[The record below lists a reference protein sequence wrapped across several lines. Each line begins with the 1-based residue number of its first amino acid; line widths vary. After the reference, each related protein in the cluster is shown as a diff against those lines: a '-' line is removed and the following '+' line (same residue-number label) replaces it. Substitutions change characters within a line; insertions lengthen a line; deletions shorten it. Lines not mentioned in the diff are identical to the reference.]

1 MILTHLPNAMSQSYW
16 LATILTNRKRL
27 ANSLSLLLGNSSSLY
42 GMTWETSL
50 PLSRSQ
56 RDTCHNA
63 HTLAS
68 LAQDI
73 RLASLLS
80 ASNSILGC
88 M

>member
-1 MILTHLPNAMSQSYW
+1 MILTHLPNTMSYSHW
-16 LATILTNRKRL
+16 LATNLTNQKRL

-50 PLSRSQ
+50 SLSRIQ

-68 LAQDI
+68 LAQGI
-73 RLASLLS
+73 
-80 ASNSILGC
+80 
-88 M
+88 